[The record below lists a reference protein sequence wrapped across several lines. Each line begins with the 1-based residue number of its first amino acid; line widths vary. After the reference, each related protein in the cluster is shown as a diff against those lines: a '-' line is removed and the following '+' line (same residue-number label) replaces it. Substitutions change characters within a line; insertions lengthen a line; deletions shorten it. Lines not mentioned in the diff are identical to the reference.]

1 MSENPHITE
10 HPTIR
15 QLRKRI
21 RECRED
27 LLELLDEWHYMRNVV
42 QPRIMFVYEN
52 IFGDIEQDIQIRT
65 RLASEIE
72 RRVELLSLKLRRGE
86 KLNDKT
92 IRFVNT
98 VVQKEFERYNGLRSS
113 ENSGYNSNFKAKRN
127 GNSVNNDDQRRTFFD
142 IEKEKWENSFEAPHF
157 YRKLVKKL
165 HPDVSGETEIF
176 KKYWENVQEAYQSSN
191 LQRLKLFWKTLC
203 SVEDMQFPDPQS
215 EEAAL
220 RAEIRDL
227 EINIEAEKR
236 KVERLKNK
244 EPFILEEKLSDK
256 DWIRKRLRRLKEK
269 VFQLDRQ
276 ISFQRRMLK
285 TLAGRHVQDDELR
298 KQLFGLNV
306 NEKYF
311 EATYNVD
318 FD

>member
-1 MSENPHITE
+1 MSENPHIIE

-15 QLRKRI
+15 QLRRRI
-21 RECRED
+21 RECREN
-27 LLELLDEWHYMRNVV
+27 LLELLDEWHYLKNVV

-52 IFGDIEQDIQIRT
+52 IFGDLEQDIQIRT

-98 VVQKEFERYNGLRSS
+98 VVQKEFERYNGFHSS
-113 ENSGYNSNFKAKRN
+113 NDSTYNEQKSTKN
-127 GNSVNNDDQRRTFFD
+127 GNHSKQNHNSSYFA
-142 IEKEKWENSFEAPHF
+142 IEKEKWENAYEVPHL

-191 LQRLKLFWKTLC
+191 MQRLRLFWKTLC
-203 SVEDMQFPDPQS
+203 SVDERQFADPKT
-215 EEAAL
+215 EESAL
-220 RAEIRDL
+220 RAEIREL

-236 KVERLKNK
+236 KIERLKNQ
-244 EPFILEEKLSDK
+244 EPFNFEEKLNDK
-256 DWIRKRLRRLKEK
+256 DWVRKRLHRLKEK

-276 ISFQRRMLK
+276 INFQRRMLS
-285 TLAGRHVQDDELR
+285 TLAGRHVQDEDLR
-298 KQLFGLNV
+298 KQLFGFNI
-306 NEKYF
+306 NERYF
-311 EATYNVD
+311 DTTFNSS
-318 FD
+318 

>member
-1 MSENPHITE
+1 MSENPHIIE

-21 RECRED
+21 HECRED
-27 LLELLDEWHYMRNVV
+27 LLGLLDEWHYLKNVV

-52 IFGDIEQDIQIRT
+52 IFGDIEQDIQVRS

-92 IRFVNT
+92 IRFINT
-98 VVQKEFERYNGLRSS
+98 VVQKEFERYNGFRSS
-113 ENSGYNSNFKAKRN
+113 SNSYSDNRPPRN
-127 GNSVNNDDQRRTFFD
+127 GNSNHNGSNGKMYFE
-142 IEKEKWENSFEAPHF
+142 IEKEKWENNYEAPHL

-176 KKYWENVQEAYQSSN
+176 KKYWENVQEAYQTSN
-191 LQRLKLFWKTLC
+191 MQRLKLFWKTLC
-203 SVEDMQFPDPQS
+203 SVDERRYQDPES

-220 RAEIRDL
+220 RTEIRDL

-236 KVERLKNK
+236 KIERLKNQ
-244 EPFILEEKLSDK
+244 EPFVFEDKLSDK
-256 DWIRKRLRRLKEK
+256 DWVRKRLHRLKEK

-276 ISFQRRMLK
+276 INFQRRMLR
-285 TLAGRHVQDDELR
+285 TLAGRHVQDEELR

-311 EATYNVD
+311 ESYNSSS
-318 FD
+318 

>member
-1 MSENPHITE
+1 MSEKPRIKE
-10 HPTIR
+10 HPNIKA
-15 QLRKRI
+15 LRKRI
-21 RECRED
+21 KECRND
-27 LLELLDEWHYMRNVV
+27 LLKLLEEWHYLKNVV

-98 VVQKEFERYNGLRSS
+98 VVQKEFERYNGLKH
-113 ENSGYNSNFKAKRN
+113 EDKRN
-127 GNSVNNDDQRRTFFD
+127 GFITKPNSKSNNNGNLKSYF
-142 IEKEKWENSFEAPHF
+142 EKEKSKWEDNYEVPYL
-157 YRKLVKKL
+157 YRKLVKRL

-176 KKYWENVQEAYQSSN
+176 HRYWENVQHAYQTN
-191 LQRLKLFWKTLC
+191 NMQRLKLFWKTLC
-203 SVEDMQFPDPQS
+203 TPENREYHDTKS

-236 KVERLKNK
+236 KIERLKHQ
-244 EPFILEEKLSDK
+244 EPFIFEDKLD
-256 DWIRKRLRRLKEK
+256 DREWIRKRLRRLKEK
-269 VFQLDRQ
+269 VFKLDRQ

-285 TLAGRHVQDDELR
+285 TLTGKHVQDDELR
-298 KQLFGLNV
+298 KQLFGLNI

-311 EATYNVD
+311 EATYNVSK
-318 FD
+318 

>member
-1 MSENPHITE
+1 MSENPHIIE

-27 LLELLDEWHYMRNVV
+27 LLGLLDEWHYLKNVV

-52 IFGDIEQDIQIRT
+52 IFGDIETDIQVRT

-92 IRFVNT
+92 IRFINT

-113 ENSGYNSNFKAKRN
+113 NNGYAEHKPPRN
-127 GNSVNNDDQRRTFFD
+127 GNSNNGTASNRTYFD
-142 IEKEKWENSFEAPHF
+142 IEKEKWENSYEAPHL

-165 HPDVSGETEIF
+165 HPDVSGETEVF
-176 KKYWENVQEAYQSSN
+176 KKYWENVQEAYQTSN
-191 LQRLKLFWKTLC
+191 MQRLKLFWKTLC
-203 SVEDMQFPDPQS
+203 SVDERRHQDPES

-220 RAEIRDL
+220 RTEIRDL

-236 KVERLKNK
+236 KIERLKNQ
-244 EPFILEEKLSDK
+244 EPFVFEDKLSDK
-256 DWIRKRLRRLKEK
+256 DWVRKRLHRLKEK

-276 ISFQRRMLK
+276 INFQRRMLS
-285 TLAGRHVQDDELR
+285 TLAGRHVQDEELR
-298 KQLFGLNV
+298 KQLFGLNI

-311 EATYNVD
+311 ESFNSTS
-318 FD
+318 

>member
-1 MSENPHITE
+1 MSENPHIIE

-21 RECRED
+21 HECRED
-27 LLELLDEWHYMRNVV
+27 LLGLLDEWHYLKNVV

-92 IRFVNT
+92 IRFINT
-98 VVQKEFERYNGLRSS
+98 VVQKEFERYNGIRSS
-113 ENSGYNSNFKAKRN
+113 NNGFSEHRPSRN
-127 GNSVNNDDQRRTFFD
+127 GSSNHNGSNNRTFFE
-142 IEKEKWENSFEAPHF
+142 IEKEKWENNYEAPHL

-176 KKYWENVQEAYQSSN
+176 KKYWENVQDAYQSSN
-191 LQRLKLFWKTLC
+191 MQRLKLFWKTLC
-203 SVEDMQFPDPQS
+203 SVDERRYQDPQT

-236 KVERLKNK
+236 KIERLKNQ
-244 EPFILEEKLSDK
+244 EPFVFEDKLSDR
-256 DWIRKRLRRLKEK
+256 DWVRRRLHRLKEK

-276 ISFQRRMLK
+276 INFQRRMLR
-285 TLAGRHVQDDELR
+285 TLAGRHVQDEELR

-311 EATYNVD
+311 EPFNTNS
-318 FD
+318 